1 MDKDFLLR
9 TYGQCYGE
17 EGGRFNLSLANKY
30 LEYMFAKFF
39 EENFA
44 FEQCQRAC
52 NIGIGAGYWD
62 RYLSYLLPKGSL
74 TSIEIDPISCRQLEE
89 GLINEQNPNNV
100 RVICFDVMDVQGL
113 ECTFD
118 IVTMVGSTRLESG
131 LYAPIINKALDLVQ
145 PGGALYYQTLAEN
158 EQREET
164 EHIVLERGDTQIA
177 SYLFDHRYGF
187 TAQYW
192 KITRGI

>member
-1 MDKDFLLR
+1 
-9 TYGQCYGE
+9 
-17 EGGRFNLSLANKY
+17 
-30 LEYMFAKFF
+30 
-39 EENFA
+39 
-44 FEQCQRAC
+44 
-52 NIGIGAGYWD
+52 
-62 RYLSYLLPKGSL
+62 
-74 TSIEIDPISCRQLEE
+74 
-89 GLINEQNPNNV
+89 
-100 RVICFDVMDVQGL
+100 
-113 ECTFD
+113 
-118 IVTMVGSTRLESG
+118 MVGSTRLESG
-131 LYAPIINKALDLVQ
+131 LYAPIINKVLNLVQ